1 MSTMK
6 PSSTVT
12 GTNSVM
18 YMHPKYLGSVEK
30 ERDKAIL
37 FTQRN
42 LPTKVGQ
49 LVTESKEIELK

>member
-1 MSTMK
+1 MK